1 MDVILLEKIGGLGEL
16 GDKVSVRSG
25 YGRNFLLPTGKA
37 VIANAENLE
46 KVESRRIELEKG
58 QKEVLDAA
66 QGKAEALA
74 PIELNISA
82 RVGEENKLYGSVGTQ
97 EIAEAIVKA
106 GVAVE
111 KKEIMLPNGA
121 LREAGNHE
129 VDVRL
134 HPDITV
140 KINLT
145 ISPEDSSSLRF

>member
-1 MDVILLEKIGGLGEL
+1 MDVILLEKVGGLGEL

-58 QKEVLDAA
+58 QKEVLEAA

-111 KKEIMLPNGA
+111 KKEILLPNGA
-121 LREAGNHE
+121 LREAGTHE

-145 ISPEDSSSLRF
+145 ISPEDSSSA

>member
-46 KVESRRIELEKG
+46 KVESRRIELEKD
-58 QKEVLDAA
+58 QKAVLEAA

-97 EIAEAIVKA
+97 DIAEAIVKA

-111 KKEIMLPNGA
+111 KKEVLLPNGA
-121 LREAGNHE
+121 LREAGTHE

-140 KINLT
+140 KIPLT
-145 ISPEDSSSLRF
+145 ISPEDPPSA

>member
-46 KVESRRIELEKG
+46 KVESKRIELEKG
-58 QKEVLDAA
+58 QKEVLEAA

-111 KKEIMLPNGA
+111 KKEILLPNGA
-121 LREAGNHE
+121 LREAGTHE

-145 ISPEDSSSLRF
+145 ISPEDPSSA

>member
-37 VIANAENLE
+37 VIANSENLE
-46 KVESRRIELEKG
+46 KVESRRIELEKD
-58 QKEVLDAA
+58 QKEVLETA

-74 PIELNISA
+74 TIELNISA

-97 EIAEAIVKA
+97 DIADAIVKA

-111 KKEIMLPNGA
+111 KKEILLPNGA
-121 LREAGNHE
+121 LREAGTHE

-140 KINLT
+140 KISLT
-145 ISPEDSSSLRF
+145 ISPENPSSA

>member
-111 KKEIMLPNGA
+111 KKEILLPNGV
-121 LREAGNHE
+121 LREAGTHE

-145 ISPEDSSSLRF
+145 ISPEDSSSA

>member
-58 QKEVLDAA
+58 QKEVLEVA

-111 KKEIMLPNGA
+111 KKEILLPNGA
-121 LREAGNHE
+121 LREAGTHE

-145 ISPEDSSSLRF
+145 ISPEDSSSA

>member
-58 QKEVLDAA
+58 QKEVLEAA

-111 KKEIMLPNGA
+111 KKEILLPNGA
-121 LREAGNHE
+121 LREAGTHE

-145 ISPEDSSSLRF
+145 ISPEDPSSA

>member
-46 KVESRRIELEKG
+46 KVESRRIELEKD
-58 QKEVLDAA
+58 QKETLEAA
-66 QGKAEALA
+66 QVRADALA

-97 EIAEAIVKA
+97 DIAEAIVKA

-111 KKEIMLPNGA
+111 KKEILLPNGA
-121 LREAGNHE
+121 LREAGAHE

-140 KINLT
+140 KISLT
-145 ISPEDSSSLRF
+145 INPEDPSSA

>member
-46 KVESRRIELEKG
+46 KVESRRIELEKD
-58 QKEVLDAA
+58 QREALDAA
-66 QGKAEALA
+66 QNRADALA

-82 RVGEENKLYGSVGTQ
+82 RVGEENKLYGSVGPQ

-111 KKEIMLPNGA
+111 KKEILLPNGA
-121 LREAGNHE
+121 LREAGTHE

-145 ISPEDSSSLRF
+145 ISPEDSSSA

>member
-46 KVESRRIELEKG
+46 KVESKRIELEKG
-58 QKEVLDAA
+58 QKEVLEAA

-111 KKEIMLPNGA
+111 KKEILLPNGA
-121 LREAGNHE
+121 LREAGTHE

-145 ISPEDSSSLRF
+145 ISPEDSSSA

>member
-1 MDVILLEKIGGLGEL
+1 MDVILLEKVGGLGEL

-46 KVESRRIELEKG
+46 KVESRRIELEKD
-58 QKEVLDAA
+58 QREALDAA
-66 QGKAEALA
+66 QSRADALA

-97 EIAEAIVKA
+97 DIAEAIVKA
-106 GVAVE
+106 GIAVE

-140 KINLT
+140 KISLT
-145 ISPEDSSSLRF
+145 INPEDPSSA

>member
-46 KVESRRIELEKG
+46 KVESRRIELEKD
-58 QKEVLDAA
+58 QKEVLEAA
-66 QGKAEALA
+66 QSKAEALA
-74 PIELNISA
+74 TIELNISA

-97 EIAEAIVKA
+97 EIAEAIVRA

-111 KKEIMLPNGA
+111 KKEILLPNGA
-121 LREAGNHE
+121 LREAGAHE

-145 ISPEDSSSLRF
+145 ISPEDSSSA

>member
-58 QKEVLDAA
+58 QKDTLEAA
-66 QGKAEALA
+66 QGRADALA

-97 EIAEAIVKA
+97 DIAEAIVKA

-111 KKEIMLPNGA
+111 KKEILLPNGA
-121 LREAGNHE
+121 LREAGAHE

-140 KINLT
+140 KISLT
-145 ISPEDSSSLRF
+145 INPEDPSSA

>member
-46 KVESRRIELEKG
+46 KVESRRIELEKD
-58 QKEVLDAA
+58 QKEVLEAA

-97 EIAEAIVKA
+97 DIAEAIVKA

-111 KKEIMLPNGA
+111 KKEILLPNGA
-121 LREAGNHE
+121 LREAGTHE

-140 KINLT
+140 KISLT
-145 ISPEDSSSLRF
+145 ISPEDPSSA

>member
-58 QKEVLDAA
+58 QKEVLKAA

-97 EIAEAIVKA
+97 EIAEAIVEA

-111 KKEIMLPNGA
+111 KKEILLPNGA
-121 LREAGNHE
+121 LREAGTDE

-145 ISPEDSSSLRF
+145 ISPEDPSSA